1 VTTAAMAALP
11 QRATAAEAAPAD
23 EAKATTTSPAKK
35 LNVAIVGVGGRGW
48 DHVREVNALTNA
60 NIAALVDVD
69 TNNLVNA
76 ARYVPKAA
84 TFVDFRDMLK
94 QPDIDAVLV
103 ATPDH
108 THAVITAAALKA
120 GKHVYCE
127 KPLTHTLREA
137 RTITELAQQS
147 GKVTQ
152 MGIQI
157 HAMDNYRRVV
167 ELVKG
172 GAIGKVAEVHV
183 WNGRT
188 NRPANPTE
196 TKPPATLNYDL
207 WLGPVS
213 DRPFRP
219 DYHPFNW
226 RRWWAFG
233 TGLAGDIGCHLMD
246 IAFWALDLKY
256 PTHIEAEGA
265 PLDDNITA
273 EWTIAKFD
281 YPARGEMPAV
291 KLTWY
296 DPPKRPPML
305 AEWKVPEKFRGEGIV
320 FVGEG
325 GKMLFTNFGEHA
337 LLPEEQFKDFKA
349 PEQTIPK
356 SPGHQA
362 EWVNACLENNPM
374 ATSAPFSYGGP
385 LSETAILGTIAF
397 RAQKP
402 LDWDA
407 ANMKFTNA
415 PEAEKLLGSDY
426 RSGWML

>member
-1 VTTAAMAALP
+1 MTTQTAG
-11 QRATAAEAAPAD
+11 AAEAAPAN
-23 EAKATTTSPAKK
+23 KTPATSEPVKK
-35 LNVAIVGVGGRGW
+35 LNIAIVGCGGRGW
-48 DHVREVNALTNA
+48 DHVREVSAIANA
-60 NIAALVDVD
+60 NIVALVDVD
-69 TNNLVNA
+69 VNNLVNA
-76 ARYVPKAA
+76 ARHVPKAA
-84 TFVDFRDMLK
+84 VFVDFRDMLDK
-94 QPDIDAVLV
+94 QKDVDAMLV

-108 THAVITAAALKA
+108 THAVITAAALKG

-127 KPLTHTLREA
+127 KPLTHTLSDA
-137 RTITELAQQS
+137 RTITELAQKT

-167 ELVKG
+167 ELVKS
-172 GAIGKVAEVHV
+172 GAIGKVEEVHV

-213 DRPFRP
+213 ERPFRP

-246 IAFWALDLKY
+246 VAFWALDLKY
-256 PTHIEAEGA
+256 PTHIESQGA
-265 PLDDNITA
+265 PLDENITA

-281 YPARGEMPAV
+281 YPARGDQPAV

-296 DPPKRPPML
+296 DPPKRPPMI
-305 AEWKVPEKFRGEGIV
+305 AEWKLPDKFHGEGIM
-320 FVGEG
+320 FIGEG
-325 GKMLFTNFGEHA
+325 GKMLFTNFGEHI
-337 LLPEEQFKDFKA
+337 LLPEEQFKAFKPPA
-349 PEQTIPK
+349 QTIPK

-362 EWVNACLENNPM
+362 EWINACLENNPS

-385 LSETAILGTIAF
+385 LTETAILGTIAF
-397 RAQKP
+397 RAQKA

-415 PEAEKLLGSDY
+415 PEAEKLMGSEY
-426 RSGWML
+426 RSGWSL